1 MDFARTNAGVTACA
15 CSMHPAPGVVPPVTS
30 PRAAPLWEL
39 RSERARNVRIWVMQ
53 QRCGRP
59 LMADSVEKLDSKI
72 WPTKHRPRERGC
84 GAVLIANYVEL
95 NSRGPTF
102 AENWCFFATTRAA

>member
-1 MDFARTNAGVTACA
+1 
-15 CSMHPAPGVVPPVTS
+15 
-30 PRAAPLWEL
+30 
-39 RSERARNVRIWVMQ
+39 
-53 QRCGRP
+53 
-59 LMADSVEKLDSKI
+59 MADSVEKLDSKI